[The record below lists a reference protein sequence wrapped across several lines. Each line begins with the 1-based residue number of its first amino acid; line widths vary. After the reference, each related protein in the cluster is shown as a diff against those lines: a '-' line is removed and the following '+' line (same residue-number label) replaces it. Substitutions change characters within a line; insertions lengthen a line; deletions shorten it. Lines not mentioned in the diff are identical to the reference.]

1 MSRVSNYIKRPGVI
15 PTLLV
20 SICYAVFYDFIYK
33 NYLVANFG
41 YYGET
46 YSDMSSIRYSL
57 YVILCVMPMF
67 FYRGMSS
74 LAAAVSIF
82 VYTLIY
88 VPFID
93 TLFVGGYNSSIVTP
107 YIVVFFISMC
117 AFFISDHKYPF
128 KKLLAHKGGVSFA
141 KFELITLLC
150 VIYILAMNGSSWRFV
165 NFLAVDNNLYELRA
179 ANNMDTISAYLMG
192 WLKHVFLPLLMVSYL
207 VEKKYIKYGM
217 TFMAFLLLFMLDKQ
231 KITFFVPF
239 VITLMYFA
247 YARFPSFFKLHFHT
261 IVISALIIIPL
272 LLYLKLDSPG
282 VFAISVIF
290 IMRTQCIEGLLINF
304 YLNFF
309 EVGNHPYTYYT
320 HINIINKLTGLYPYD
335 DSIGYVVMDGDSNAN
350 GNFWLMDGVAAAGFI
365 GCIISSVIF
374 CIVKNMLNT
383 SSHGLNIYLCIVV
396 LMFELSAITNTSIF
410 TSLLTGGVLILF
422 IVFKYV
428 DFPALKEKMIYE

>member
-1 MSRVSNYIKRPGVI
+1 MSRVSNYIKKPGVI

-20 SICYAVFYDFIYK
+20 STCYAVFYDFIYK
-33 NYLVANFG
+33 NYLVTNFA

-46 YSDMSSIRYSL
+46 YSEMSSEKFCL
-57 YVILCVMPMF
+57 YALLCVVPMF
-67 FYRGMSS
+67 FYKGMSS

-88 VPFID
+88 VPFIE
-93 TLFVGGYNSSIVTP
+93 TLFVGGYNASIVTP
-107 YIVVFFISMC
+107 YTVVFFLSMC
-117 AFFISDHKYPF
+117 AFFITDHKYPF
-128 KKLLAHKGGVSFA
+128 KNLLAHKGGIPFK
-141 KFELITLLC
+141 KFELLTLLC
-150 VIYILAMNGSSWRFV
+150 VLYILIMNSSSLRFV

-192 WLKHVFLPLLMVSYL
+192 WLKHVFVPLLMVSYL
-207 VEKKYIKYGM
+207 VEKKYIKYGI
-217 TFMAFLLLFMLDKQ
+217 TFMAFLLFFMLDKQ

-239 VITLMYFA
+239 VITSMYFA
-247 YARFPSFFKLHFHT
+247 YVRFTAFFKLHFHT
-261 IVISALIIIPL
+261 LIISALIVIPL
-272 LLYLKLDSPG
+272 LIYLNIDSPG

-309 EVGNHPYTYYT
+309 EVGNNPYTYYS
-320 HINIINKLTGLYPYD
+320 HINIIDKLTGLYPYN
-335 DSIGYVVMDGDSNAN
+335 DSIGYVVMDGHSNAN

-383 SSHGLNIYLCIVV
+383 SSQGLNIYLCFVV
-396 LMFELSAITNTSIF
+396 LLFDLSAITNTSIF
-410 TSLLTGGVLILF
+410 TSLLTGGLLVLF

-428 DFPALKEKMIYE
+428 EFPALKEKDVI